1 MMYPPRLIESSLQA
15 LGAEPQF
22 RDDLLGD
29 LAEELAMRAE
39 RDGRWSARLWYYRE
53 ALRAVPHLL
62 RSWSQQLR
70 FRSVARLGAAVVGAF
85 VLVKVASI
93 VDHVIAMR
101 TIEANQIGTSAA
113 LTIHAI
119 LRLAH
124 LVLGGYF
131 AAWLG
136 GREGL
141 IAALAFGALQSAA
154 SVAVWSLADVS
165 VLFSVSV
172 AGVTL
177 VGTLSGAVLRV
188 RTSPIPV

>member
-1 MMYPPRLIESSLQA
+1 MIHPSRLIESTLHA

-29 LAEELAMRAE
+29 LAEELAVRAE

-53 ALRAVPHLL
+53 AIRAVPHLL

-70 FRSVARLGAAVVGAF
+70 FRSVARLAAAVVGAF
-85 VLVKVASI
+85 VLLKIASI
-93 VDHVIAMR
+93 IDHVIAIR
-101 TIEANQIGTSAA
+101 TIEANHIGTSAA
-113 LTIHAI
+113 FTIHAI
-119 LRLAH
+119 LRFAH
-124 LVLGGYF
+124 LVLGGYL

-141 IAALAFGALQSAA
+141 IAALAFGALQSAV

-165 VLFSVSV
+165 VWFSVSA

-177 VGTLSGAVLRV
+177 VGTMSGAVLRL